1 VKVKL
6 TITKS
11 ACRSNYHTQ
20 GETHIV
26 EDICLPICHE
36 LWHVAYPNIMVLQN
50 GGTLDFG
57 DAREKRFEVRCPD
70 QGRVVMTGELVE
82 LELVK
87 PTIEMEAA
95 ALDFVSEFKM
105 NNENMING
113 CCGLTRYSDYSEWIN
128 YIEQVENGLVPERVA
143 SSTYFAV
150 NTSSNSIVGIIDIRH
165 ALPKKHFYSGH
176 IGYSVR
182 PSERQKGYGTE
193 ILRLGVKKANKLNLK
208 KILVVCSKNNIASIK
223 VIENNNGIFEKEI
236 LPDGETD
243 LVYWI
248 CK

>member
-1 VKVKL
+1 MKVKL

-11 ACRSNYHTQ
+11 VCRSSYHRQ

-26 EDICLPICHE
+26 EDICPPICHE
-36 LWHVAYPNIMVLQN
+36 LWHIAYPSIMVLQN
-50 GGTLDFG
+50 GGSLDFG
-57 DAREKRFEVRCPD
+57 DTKEKRFEVRCPD
-70 QGRVVMTGELVE
+70 QGRVIMTGELMD

-87 PTIEMEAA
+87 PTIKMESAV
-95 ALDFVSEFKM
+95 LDFVTEFKL

-113 CCGLTRYSDYSEWIN
+113 CCGLTRYSDYREWLQYIN
-128 YIEQVENGLVPERVA
+128 QVENGLVPDRVA
-143 SSTYFAV
+143 SSTYIAV
-150 NTSSNSIVGIIDIRH
+150 SSTNIIVGIVDVRH
-165 ALPKKHFYSGH
+165 ELPEKHFYSGH

-182 PSERQKGYGTE
+182 PSERRKGYGTE
-193 ILRLGVKKANKLNLK
+193 ILRLGVEKAKKLNIK

-236 LPDGETD
+236 LLDGETD